1 MILNVTHIA
10 NWEHIKQR
18 KQTLIN
24 KNNARENSKRIPHEY
39 KQGDKVLLARGTEF
53 KYEAPYAG
61 PYEVLASYDNGTV
74 RIQKGAVAD
83 TVNLRRLHPYF
94 EPTMSNH
101 GGECNRQRT
110 PLRRS
115 QRLLTAEL

>member
-1 MILNVTHIA
+1 M
-10 NWEHIKQR
+10 
-18 KQTLIN
+18 
-24 KNNARENSKRIPHEY
+24 
-39 KQGDKVLLARGTEF
+39 ARGTEF

-83 TVNLRRLHPYF
+83 TVNLRRLHPYY
-94 EPTMSNH
+94 EPTANH

-110 PLRRS
+110 SRRRS

>member
-1 MILNVTHIA
+1 MQHML
-10 NWEHIKQR
+10 
-18 KQTLIN
+18 QTGYKSNKENLIN
-24 KNNARENSKRIPHEY
+24 KNNARENSKRIPHTY
-39 KQGDKVLLARGTEF
+39 KEGDKVLLARGEEF
-53 KYEAPYAG
+53 KYEAPYEG
-61 PYEVLASYDNGTV
+61 PHEVLTQYDNGTV

-110 PLRRS
+110 PVRRS